1 MQYEG
6 VLYRPPSESQSLL
19 MQLTVGCS
27 YNKCTYCAMYDEVEY
42 RLKPI
47 ETVLKD
53 VEEAGLYRF
62 KRIFLCDGDA
72 LIAPQKYLVRVL
84 EAIREKMPFVERLGI
99 YGDCRSILKKKPAEL
114 EKLRD
119 LGLGIIYHGIE
130 SGDNQTLKAIRKG
143 TTAEQTIEAGKR
155 VIDAGIQY
163 SAIVMMGIAGRER
176 SQIHAAESARVLNAI
191 QPHFIGLLTTMV
203 IEGTAIYDLA
213 EAGSFVMPSRLG
225 LVEEMLTL
233 LDNLEVKRG
242 LLTSKHAS
250 NYLTL
255 RVILPQE
262 KHQAIQ
268 KLRKVIEDKDETIL
282 KPEFMRGL

>member
-1 MQYEG
+1 
-6 VLYRPPSESQSLL
+6 
-19 MQLTVGCS
+19 
-27 YNKCTYCAMYDEVEY
+27 MYDETEY

-72 LIAPQKYLVRVL
+72 LIAPTKYLARVL
-84 EAIREKMPFVERLGI
+84 EAIRKRMPFVERVGI

-114 EKLRD
+114 EKLKE
-119 LGLGIIYHGIE
+119 LGLRIIYHGIE
-130 SGDNQTLKAIRKG
+130 SGDDVTLKAIRKG
-143 TTAEQTIEAGKR
+143 ATAEQTIEAGKR

-163 SAIVMMGIAGRER
+163 SAIVMMGIAGKER
-176 SQIHAAESARVLNAI
+176 SQVHAVETARVLNEV

-203 IEGTAIYDLA
+203 VEGTLLYDLA
-213 EAGSFVMPSRLG
+213 EAGRFMMPSRLG

-233 LDNLEVKRG
+233 LDNLDVKRG

-250 NYLTL
+250 NYLSL

-262 KHQAIQ
+262 KGHAMA
-268 KLRKVIEDKDETIL
+268 KLAKVIKEKDETIL